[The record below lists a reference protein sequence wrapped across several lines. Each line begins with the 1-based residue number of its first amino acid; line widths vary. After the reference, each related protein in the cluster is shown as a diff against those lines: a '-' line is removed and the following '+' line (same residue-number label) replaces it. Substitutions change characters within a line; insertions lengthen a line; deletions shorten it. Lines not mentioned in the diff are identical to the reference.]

1 MKKNRTILIITL
13 ILLIIALV
21 LIFSRRTTTLSKK
34 DSAFAVEDTS
44 LVTRIFIADKN
55 NNQVLLERQDDGS
68 WLIDGKYKAH
78 DVKVQS
84 FLQTL
89 KDIKVRM
96 PVARTGRDGVI
107 KRMAAIARKIEIYET
122 KPRINLFDKIRL
134 FTSERNTKTYYIGDV
149 TQDNQGTYMLMEG
162 SDEPYV
168 VYLPNLRGFVSPR
181 YSPDPDE
188 WREHVVFQT
197 NYKNIDKIKMEFP
210 IEPEKSYQ
218 ITVKDDRDIIL
229 ESLMDGQRALKYDTA
244 RMLGFL
250 TSFRDI
256 RYESILTNEPE
267 KSYIDSV
274 LTSKPITIITLTT
287 RDGQVNQVKIFP
299 KAGFS
304 RFYDQDGALLEPFDL
319 DRAYALVN
327 NGQDIVLVQYFVF
340 DRIMRPLQY
349 LKGEM

>member
-1 MKKNRTILIITL
+1 
-13 ILLIIALV
+13 
-21 LIFSRRTTTLSKK
+21 
-34 DSAFAVEDTS
+34 
-44 LVTRIFIADKN
+44 
-55 NNQVLLERQDDGS
+55 
-68 WLIDGKYKAH
+68 
-78 DVKVQS
+78 
-84 FLQTL
+84 
-89 KDIKVRM
+89 
-96 PVARTGRDGVI
+96 
-107 KRMAAIARKIEIYET
+107 
-122 KPRINLFDKIRL
+122 
-134 FTSERNTKTYYIGDV
+134 
-149 TQDNQGTYMLMEG
+149 
-162 SDEPYV
+162 
-168 VYLPNLRGFVSPR
+168 
-181 YSPDPDE
+181 
-188 WREHVVFQT
+188 
-197 NYKNIDKIKMEFP
+197 MEFP

-256 RYESILTNEPE
+256 RYESILTNEIE